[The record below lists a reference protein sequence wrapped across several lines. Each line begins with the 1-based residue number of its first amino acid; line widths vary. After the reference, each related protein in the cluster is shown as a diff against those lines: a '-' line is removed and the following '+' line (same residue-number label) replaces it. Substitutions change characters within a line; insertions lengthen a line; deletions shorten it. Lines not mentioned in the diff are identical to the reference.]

1 MCYRGHEYLKNAG
14 ILFNKSFGMFCDRQ
28 AIRQKKEMNYE
39 SERSQHDR
47 ESDPGHDE
55 RCHGDIIKK
64 ADPDG
69 RIPKKSGGTGL
80 AMPE

>member
-1 MCYRGHEYLKNAG
+1 
-14 ILFNKSFGMFCDRQ
+14 MFCDRQ